1 MPLTDSYGQNVP
13 YPTLTDKPN
22 AQSLGQGI
30 VEGIV
35 PKTVMTFASDTVRGA
50 TITSPKPGMCTWL
63 TDVQRL
69 DVYDGTQWATVAAG
83 TSSWKTLAMATGDF
97 RHDGNNNGDAQY
109 RIVNL
114 FGHRTIMFRGGV
126 WIDNYSSTYQAP
138 NQGHFAT
145 LPSPDC
151 PTKLRTITVACSIAG
166 KSDRTSV
173 KLDINTNTNKDKPG
187 WLQLVGVNGEGNNP
201 AWVSLNGTF
210 CSL

>member
-50 TITSPKPGMCTWL
+50 TITSPKAGMCTWL
-63 TDVQRL
+63 TDVKL
-69 DVYDGTQWATVAAG
+69 LEVYDGSQWTTVGSG
-83 TSSWKTLAMATGDF
+83 TSRWKDLTLRSGYTGD
-97 RHDGNNNGDAQY
+97 GNANGKPQY

-114 FGHRTIMFRGGV
+114 FGEQTIMFRGGV
-126 WIDNYSSTYQAP
+126 AIDYGGSDTAP
-138 NQGHFAT
+138 DRGWFAT
-145 LPSPDC
+145 LPLADRPATRRS
-151 PTKLRTITVACSIAG
+151 ITVASSIAN
-166 KSDRTSV
+166 SDRTSV
-173 KLDINTNTNKDKPG
+173 KLDVNDSSQDG
-187 WLQLVGVNGEGNNP
+187 RLEFVGVNGSANK
-201 AWVSLNGTF
+201 ADWVSLNGAF